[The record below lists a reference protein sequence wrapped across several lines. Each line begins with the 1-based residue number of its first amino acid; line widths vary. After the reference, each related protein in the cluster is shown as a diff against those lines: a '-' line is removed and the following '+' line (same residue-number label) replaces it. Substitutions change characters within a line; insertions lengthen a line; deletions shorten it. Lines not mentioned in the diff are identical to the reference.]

1 MKWTYSL
8 QNKTKIVF
16 WSTLILVL
24 VFAKN
29 WIDNNNLTRL
39 DHSFSSVYDDR
50 LVAESYIFLLSDH
63 LYQKKITVS
72 SCASNPIPQ
81 TKSAVDYHNTAIQT
95 LIKDYETTQLTKT
108 ESFYLQQLKQNLAA
122 MKALESNLIDP
133 SVSTENITGELQI
146 RFETAM
152 MDLNQLSK
160 IQLAEGKILKEQS
173 KKIAAGSTL
182 LTQFELTIIV
192 AIALFIQVLVFSAKG
207 AVPLV
212 SQKFNLN

>member
-1 MKWTYSL
+1 MKWTYSI
-8 QNKTKIVF
+8 QNKTKIIF
-16 WSTLILVL
+16 WSTLILIL

-29 WIDNNNLTRL
+29 WIDNNNVTTL

-72 SCASNPIPQ
+72 SCASNVTPL
-81 TKSAVDYHNTAIQT
+81 TKKLIDYHNTAIQT

-108 ESFYLQQLKQNLAA
+108 ESFYLQQLKQNLTAIEV
-122 MKALESNLIDP
+122 LESDVISQPAD
-133 SVSTENITGELQI
+133 TENSSGDLQN
-146 RFETAM
+146 RYETAM
-152 MDLNQLSK
+152 LDLNQLSK

-173 KKIAAGSTL
+173 KQIAAGSTL

-192 AIALFIQVLVFSAKG
+192 AIALFIQVLVFSTKG
-207 AVPLV
+207 SVPIAY
-212 SQKFNLN
+212 QKYNLN